1 MGESLKNKAA
11 KGVIWSAIERFSV
24 QGIQFI
30 LTIIIARLVSPSD
43 YGLIAMLG
51 IFLAI
56 AQTFIDSGFSNALIQ
71 KQDRTETDFSTV
83 FYFNI
88 VVGIIVY
95 LLLYLCSPFI
105 ASFYNEP
112 KLDLITKVVGLN
124 LIISSFSVVQRAKL
138 TIALNFKLQAVASL
152 IAVVISGVVGVYM
165 AYVGYGVWA
174 IAVQALLNN
183 FLNTLLLWIVAKW
196 MPGICF
202 SWESFKGLFGFG
214 SKLLMADLLN
224 TIYLNLYSLVIG
236 KRFSATLLGYYNRT
250 STIAQF
256 PSINISSIVNRALFP
271 ILCEVQNDDEKLLDT
286 YKKAIR
292 ITAYCI
298 FPLMTTMLCLAKP
311 FILVAL
317 GEKWLPSSELLQIL
331 CLAYFMTPIMILMF
345 QVLNVKGRSDYSL
358 KAEFYKKGS
367 SIALLFITMPFGVKI
382 MCWGLV
388 IYAVC
393 DFLIMIF
400 FLKKVLNHI
409 TLKEHFKLLSPIVG
423 ICILMAIFL
432 LFTLFI
438 ISNPILKILAGIF
451 IAIICFWGFSS
462 IFKLQEYFF
471 LKQIIFKYLNT
482 HIK

>member
-1 MGESLKNKAA
+1 MSELLKGKAA
-11 KGVIWSAIERFSV
+11 KSVMWSAVERFSV

-88 VVGIIVY
+88 IVGVVVY
-95 LLLYLCSPFI
+95 VLLYFCSPFL

-112 KLDLITKVVGLN
+112 KLDLVTKVVGLN
-124 LIISSFSVVQRAKL
+124 LIINSFSVVQRAKL

-152 IAVVISGVVGVYM
+152 IAVVVSGAVGVYM
-165 AYVGYGVWA
+165 AYVDYGVWA
-174 IAVQALLNN
+174 IAFQALLNN
-183 FLNTLLLWIVAKW
+183 LLNTLLLWIIAQW
-196 MPGICF
+196 MPKICF

-214 SKLLMADLLN
+214 SKLLIADLLN

-236 KRFSATLLGYYNRT
+236 KRFSATSLGYYNRT

-271 ILCEVQNDDEKLLDT
+271 ILCEVQNDDEKLLDA
-286 YKKAIR
+286 YKKAIC

-298 FPLMTTMLCLAKP
+298 FPLMTTISCIAKP
-311 FILVAL
+311 FILVVL

-331 CLAYFMTPIMILMF
+331 CLAYFLTPIMILML

-367 SIALLFITMPFGVKI
+367 SIILLFITMPFGVKT

-388 IYAVC
+388 VYAVF
-393 DFLIMIF
+393 DFLIMSHFLMKVLTNMTIKEHCYIIF
-400 FLKKVLNHI
+400 PIGLLCVFMSGIILSVTSILIDPLIQVLIGSLTAFTSYLCMSSLFKIKGFALLKKI
-409 TLKEHFKLLSPIVG
+409 
-423 ICILMAIFL
+423 
-432 LFTLFI
+432 
-438 ISNPILKILAGIF
+438 ILK
-451 IAIICFWGFSS
+451 
-462 IFKLQEYFF
+462 
-471 LKQIIFKYLNT
+471 
-482 HIK
+482 